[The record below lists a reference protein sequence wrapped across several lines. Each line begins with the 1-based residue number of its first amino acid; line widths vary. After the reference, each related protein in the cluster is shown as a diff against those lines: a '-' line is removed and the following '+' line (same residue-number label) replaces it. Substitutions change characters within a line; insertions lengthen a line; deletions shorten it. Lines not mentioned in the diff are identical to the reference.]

1 MFDTN
6 IWNIIV
12 DYEIIHEEALI
23 KLKSCKDKE
32 RISVLKADIRLSEN
46 IFKHIKMDLSDED
59 IEMYIRFAEENGTPL
74 KVFPTVTYTQD
85 EEKAYR
91 DFMRFIH
98 TPDPELEAFIESYEN
113 KSKA

>member
-1 MFDTN
+1 
-6 IWNIIV
+6 
-12 DYEIIHEEALI
+12 
-23 KLKSCKDKE
+23 
-32 RISVLKADIRLSEN
+32 
-46 IFKHIKMDLSDED
+46 
-59 IEMYIRFAEENGTPL
+59 MYIRFAEENGTPL